1 MENKSVFLL
10 QLTKDEM
17 QLEDP
22 VELIIRMCKKL
33 YYGDEYDPLWFKRPF
48 FFNQKNLKGLHLYK
62 RILKYLY
69 HDTYDSSQKRSKY
82 SSGKTLD

>member
-1 MENKSVFLL
+1 
-10 QLTKDEM
+10 
-17 QLEDP
+17 
-22 VELIIRMCKKL
+22 MCKKL

-48 FFNQKNLKGLHLYK
+48 FFNKNNLKGLHLYK

-82 SSGKTLD
+82 SSGKTLEEYLQEMLKYRPFKLVLKHGKGV